1 MSASY
6 QALISDLGGVVVH
19 LDFGPFNAFLAERAG
34 LERERVWQ
42 MIEDEGSW
50 KVYELGELDAAGFA
64 RALSQRLGAEITTEE
79 FLHHWS
85 GIFPGEIAG
94 IGPLFEKV
102 KRRGLE
108 LLALSNTN
116 ADHIGIIHEI
126 CPAMAL
132 FDRVYCSHE
141 IHARKPDPASYR
153 HVTRERGIEPQRCI
167 FVDDLAENV
176 RAAEA
181 LGMRGILATEPAR
194 IAAALRALGVL
205 EGS

>member
-1 MSASY
+1 MTRTICGMV
-6 QALISDLGGVVVH
+6 ALAAFLLGGPAAAAVQ
-19 LDFGPFNAFLAERAG
+19 AG
-34 LERERVWQ
+34 V
-42 MIEDEGSW
+42 S
-50 KVYELGELDAAGFA
+50 AAVRGQID
-64 RALSQRLGAEITTEE
+64 LL
-79 FLHHWS
+79 
-85 GIFPGEIAG
+85 PGV
-94 IGPLFEKV
+94 EKV

-116 ADHIGIIHEI
+116 ADHIGIIHQI

-141 IHARKPDPASYR
+141 IHARKPDPAIYR

-181 LGMRGILATEPAR
+181 LGMRGILATDPAR